1 MTCVVAQEALS
12 TEFVKFRQEATQMR
26 SDVSVREGEV
36 NTLQSQVRSLRR

>member
-1 MTCVVAQEALS
+1 MTCVVAQEALL
-12 TEFVKFRQEATQMR
+12 TEVVKFQKEATQMR